1 MANLTLHLRTDEG
14 LDPANLTASIQKEL
28 ESLPEVQSANLDAEH
43 YRSIGPAEIVAGISL
58 ATVAIKSAA
67 EAVQAITKFVAA
79 VQELVKAGKGLHEAV
94 VDVGMRR
101 VPVAELT
108 QADIEKLA
116 AKLTAKPA

>member
-1 MANLTLHLRTDEG
+1 MANLTLHLQTDEG
-14 LDPANLTASIQKEL
+14 LDPASLTESVRKEL
-28 ESLPEVQSANLDAEH
+28 ELVPVVQSAQMNAEH
-43 YRSIGPAEIVAGISL
+43 YRNIGPAEIIAGISF

-67 EAVQAITKFVAA
+67 EAVQAITKFVTA
-79 VQELVKAGKGLHEAV
+79 VQELVKAGKGLREAV

-116 AKLTAKPA
+116 AKLVEKPA